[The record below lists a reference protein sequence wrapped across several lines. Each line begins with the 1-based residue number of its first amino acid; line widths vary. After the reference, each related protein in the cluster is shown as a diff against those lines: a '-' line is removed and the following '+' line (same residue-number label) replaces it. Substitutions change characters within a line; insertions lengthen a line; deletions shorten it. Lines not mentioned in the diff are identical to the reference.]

1 VRSIRTECL
10 DQMIFVGR
18 ASLER
23 TLGKYVAHYDGERS
37 HRGLGNEI
45 PARPPAR
52 WEGPNQVAE
61 RLGGLFRYYHRAAA

>member
-23 TLGKYVAHYDGERS
+23 TLGEYVAHYDGERS
-37 HRGLGNEI
+37 DQGLGNEI
-45 PARPPAR
+45 PARPPAQR
-52 WEGPNQVAE
+52 EGPIQATD
-61 RLGGLFRYYHRAAA
+61 RLGGLLKYYHRAAA